1 VAQPSFDPP
10 RKDALRALLD
20 DPSSHTRDGL
30 LRLFAQE
37 SAAAE
42 SFLKELVSG
51 QNRLLASHAR
61 WFLDELN
68 LDDPVEAFRT
78 FIRGL
83 NYELETGSLLMARTV
98 YKDVDLPACAS
109 RLDEIAAR
117 CRELIAEPCSAR
129 EKCRIINRV
138 LFHDYEFHSNLEH
151 YSDPENSFLH
161 RVLQRRK
168 GIPISLCIV
177 YLLVARRLGF
187 ALEPVGLPTHFVM
200 GCFLEERPF
209 FIDAFDGGT
218 LRTREEM
225 MVRFKL
231 YQTTAG
237 NFLAPTPLRE
247 VLCRSCR
254 NLVNH
259 YTAAGSLE
267 RAKLFARFVEDFES
281 AHPRFPA

>member
-1 VAQPSFDPP
+1 MAQSAFDPP

-20 DPSSHTRDGL
+20 DPSSRTRDAL

-61 WFLDELN
+61 WFLDELK
-68 LDDPVEAFRT
+68 LDDPVEAFRS

-83 NYELETGSLLMARTV
+83 NYELEAGSLLMARTV
-98 YKDVDLPACAS
+98 HKDVDPSACAL
-109 RLDEIAAR
+109 RLDEIATR

-138 LFHDYEFHSNLEH
+138 LFHDYAFHSNLEH

-187 ALEPVGLPTHFVM
+187 VLEPVGLPTHFVM
-200 GCFLEERPF
+200 GCFLEQRPF

-231 YQTTAG
+231 YQTTAA

-259 YTAAGSLE
+259 YTATGNLE
-267 RAKLFARFVEDFES
+267 RAKLFAGFVEDFES
-281 AHPRFPA
+281 AHRFPA